1 MNTKHHIYVNEQYH
15 AVKMFLLLTNINNFK
30 KKQYL
35 DQFCHHVSHFST
47 NYSHIIKYE
56 FRCIKNKNKKLSEDC
71 LYLDWCFAGLGFG
84 TLSEI
89 Q

>member
-1 MNTKHHIYVNEQYH
+1 
-15 AVKMFLLLTNINNFK
+15 MFLLLTNLKNI
-30 KKQYL
+30 KKQYF
-35 DQFCHHVSHFST
+35 DQFCHHVSHSSI

-56 FRCIKNKNKKLSEDC
+56 YRCIKNKNKKLSEDC
-71 LYLDWCFAGLGFG
+71 CLYLDCCFAGLGFG